1 MDLLDKIL
9 SKEYINDRFV
19 EAVYL
24 LLNTKIVPDKASI
37 AEALKCKPSKFSEIL
52 NGRMKAG
59 IDMVAYICEYF
70 NISPDWILLSR
81 GEYFRTA
88 PAPSIFV
95 SEGPGSDDYKRAIES
110 HFDSL
115 KSETEVCNTQGD
127 SNVEALLTIIKDKDA
142 SLRELAEEVG
152 RLKEQIRQLT
162 IEKEKHVSAAHTSGT
177 ANVG

>member
-1 MDLLDKIL
+1 MEVFQKIL
-9 SKEYINDRFV
+9 TKEEINTRFV
-19 EAVYL
+19 MAVNAVL
-24 LLNTKIVPDKASI
+24 KNKLVSNKSSLAESLNV
-37 AEALKCKPSKFSEIL
+37 KPAKFSEIL